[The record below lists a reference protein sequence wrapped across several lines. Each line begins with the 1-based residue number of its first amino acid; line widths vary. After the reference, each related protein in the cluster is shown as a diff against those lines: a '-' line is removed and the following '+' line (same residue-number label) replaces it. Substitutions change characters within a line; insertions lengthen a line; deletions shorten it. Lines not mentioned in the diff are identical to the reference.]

1 MKNRKSFCFL
11 LMVGLI
17 AFTCKSMC
25 KPINLPAT
33 TYYYSKI
40 SKNNVL
46 HDNSYSKDDLH
57 YLYKDIQIKI
67 IGDNLEIPNICS
79 MKINLLEQKPI
90 NFWHSFET
98 EKLYNTLF
106 KEEDLSV
113 KNQITF
119 ITSLYP
125 DPDKSCPEPFNELIV
140 QDHQL
145 IALRNGYLILFSD
158 QISPPIKKVNEDG
171 FICKDLTFPI
181 EDGYMNGN
189 SCFFP
194 NQQLSAIYEQYWKKA
209 QGDKDEKHLRKALEP
224 MKDYQDIIEDGYLYI
239 NYHWRSVKELK
250 IEFSF
255 AGGVTT
261 LVFKEND
268 EGTELTTI
276 YSAD

>member
-1 MKNRKSFCFL
+1 
-11 LMVGLI
+11 MVGLI

-33 TYYYSKI
+33 TYYYNKI

-46 HDNSYSKDDLH
+46 HDNSYPRDDLH

-67 IGDNLEIPNICS
+67 IDDNLEIPNICS